1 MSNIYVMQRANGD
14 VFALDHKGR
23 FRVPLFRSSGEAMI
37 ARSLMVEMLV
47 FKPVAIDA
55 HLVSELVSED
65 GGTDV
70 DLWLVEDPLLL
81 LKRGRLIERAQL
93 TLLINRPSEEV
104 IAGKGSAPDL
114 PVRAIAVMP
123 ELRAGEA

>member
-47 FKPVAIDA
+47 FKPVALDA

-70 DLWLVEDPLLL
+70 DLWLVEDPLLM
-81 LKRGRLIERAQL
+81 LKRGRLIDRGQL
-93 TLLINRPSEEV
+93 ALLISNPREEV
-104 IAGKGSAPDL
+104 VSGKGNAPDL
-114 PVRAIAVMP
+114 PARTIAVMP
-123 ELRAGEA
+123 ELRADEA